1 MHWHKALL
9 TVALAS
15 SALAGSATQIWNF
28 TTYVD
33 IENSILRP
41 NGQLLFTTLTGPELY
56 VIDPSAVSPKAEIV
70 TSMAGAT
77 ALTGLAAIEHDKFA
91 VIGGVRGSYNYTN
104 ETIYTVD
111 FSSPSGTI
119 IETAI
124 TLPDAIMLNGMVA
137 LPSNPHVLLVA
148 DSRVGC
154 LWRVDLD
161 TSTVTKAVED
171 NVMLAPANATVP
183 IGVDGLKVAGGYAYF
198 TNVAKQLFARVPIA
212 DDGSAAI
219 GAVEVLDYLDD
230 DIDDFAVDGTY
241 AYAAQHPN
249 LVSKFNLE
257 TGDLV
262 SVLVNDDT
270 MAGGPT
276 SVTLKGDGISGYF
289 TTMGNMT
296 TGTSGQIFEFE
307 LGS

>member
-1 MHWHKALL
+1 MHWQVALL
-9 TVALAS
+9 LVSLAS
-15 SALAGSATQIWNF
+15 STLAGSATQIWNF

-56 VIDPSAVSPKAEIV
+56 MIDPSAASPEAEVV
-70 TSMAGAT
+70 TSMAGTT
-77 ALTGLAAIEHDKFA
+77 ALTGLAAIDYDKFA
-91 VIGGVRGSYNYTN
+91 VIGGVRGTYNYTN

-111 FSSPSGTI
+111 FSSSNGTT

-124 TLPDAIMLNGMVA
+124 TLPDAVMLNGMA
-137 LPSNPHVLLVA
+137 SLPSNPHVLLVA

-171 NVMLAPANATVP
+171 DTMLAPTNATVP
-183 IGVDGLKVAGGYAYF
+183 IGVDGLKITGGYAYF
-198 TNVAKQLFARVPIA
+198 TNVAKLTFARVPIA
-212 DDGSAAI
+212 DDGSAAT

-241 AYAAQHPN
+241 AYAAQQPS
-249 LVSKFNLE
+249 LVVKVDLE
-257 TGDLV
+257 TGEMV
-262 SVLVNDDT
+262 SVLVNDTT

-276 SVTLKGDGISGYF
+276 SVTLKGDGIHAYL
-289 TTMGNMT
+289 TTMGSRT
-296 TGTSGQIFEFE
+296 TGASGQIFEFE
-307 LGS
+307 LSP